1 LLETVG
7 TVNSMDSWGEKE
19 FKKKIMRSANNG
31 FHGGLFK
38 NNK

>member
-1 LLETVG
+1 M
-7 TVNSMDSWGEKE
+7 NSTDPWEK
-19 FKKKIMRSANNG
+19 KNLRRKSVAVMRSANNG